1 MGIRLYAAQT
11 PGLRHCATSDF
22 KEITLPGRTRQLST
36 KLNRKHGRNNRG
48 VITSRHRGGGHKRVY
63 RMVDTKRYYRGI
75 PATVLGIAYDPNR
88 GARLALVEYPDGKKA
103 YILHPQGVL
112 PGQTIAAGPSAP
124 LEPGNALPIKAIP
137 LGLDIHNIELQPGG
151 GGQLVRAAGTT
162 AKLVAKENDYATIR
176 LPSGETRLVRQDCWA
191 TIGRIGNVNRI
202 NQRAGKAG
210 RTRWL
215 GRRPHVRGSVMNPCD
230 HPHGGGE
237 GRAPIG
243 RSGPV
248 SPWGR
253 PALGKLTRRPN
264 KYSDKLILRSRR

>member
-1 MGIRLYAAQT
+1 
-11 PGLRHCATSDF
+11 
-22 KEITLPGRTRQLST
+22 
-36 KLNRKHGRNNRG
+36 
-48 VITSRHRGGGHKRVY
+48 
-63 RMVDTKRYYRGI
+63 
-75 PATVLGIAYDPNR
+75 
-88 GARLALVEYPDGKKA
+88 
-103 YILHPQGVL
+103 
-112 PGQTIAAGPSAP
+112 
-124 LEPGNALPIKAIP
+124 
-137 LGLDIHNIELQPGG
+137 
-151 GGQLVRAAGTT
+151 
-162 AKLVAKENDYATIR
+162 